1 MAYVHNHK
9 IEWMELDK
17 DIADTAKR
25 YRQVKGEVSIGF
37 EDFAKRVFE

>member
-1 MAYVHNHK
+1 VNYKRWADGIWHNHK

-25 YRQVKGEVSIGF
+25 YRQVKGEVSI
-37 EDFAKRVFE
+37 V